1 MTNDVYITSY
11 NFDLSNILRDFN
23 SNQAN
28 LNYDQVVN
36 YLYTEPLE
44 AHISVHAIDENENDE
59 DVGTFQIIEEI
70 TVIPDSTKIKN
81 EKEYQETLFG
91 FSDFDN
97 TNINFLDSGEGDDT
111 TFIDPEFGAIIS
123 TNDLLDGTEI
133 DFETAAILGT
143 KGDDFVFASS
153 NTESE
158 AGTLI
163 HGGGGFDD
171 LSGGDYDDI
180 IYIDTGVDGGKD
192 VASGGLG
199 DDVFVIHGD
208 VDQNNPNALI
218 NDDVSKIDM
227 NNRLESLLHNESIAV
242 NDVKVAGTIED
253 FSYAQL
259 DNSDSI
265 VLSGFSENANYS
277 LHTEDDLALL
287 LIEDDTQD
295 KLYTAAILMPEYGT
309 FDSSD
314 MDLMN
319 DAIHKI

>member
-1 MTNDVYITSY
+1 M
-11 NFDLSNILRDFN
+11 
-23 SNQAN
+23 
-28 LNYDQVVN
+28 
-36 YLYTEPLE
+36 
-44 AHISVHAIDENENDE
+44 
-59 DVGTFQIIEEI
+59 
-70 TVIPDSTKIKN
+70 
-81 EKEYQETLFG
+81 
-91 FSDFDN
+91 
-97 TNINFLDSGEGDDT
+97 
-111 TFIDPEFGAIIS
+111 
-123 TNDLLDGTEI
+123 
-133 DFETAAILGT
+133 
-143 KGDDFVFASS
+143 
-153 NTESE
+153 
-158 AGTLI
+158 I

-227 NNRLESLLHNESIAV
+227 NNRLESLLHKESIAA

-253 FSYAQL
+253 FSYAQV

-277 LHTEDDLALL
+277 LHNEDDLALL